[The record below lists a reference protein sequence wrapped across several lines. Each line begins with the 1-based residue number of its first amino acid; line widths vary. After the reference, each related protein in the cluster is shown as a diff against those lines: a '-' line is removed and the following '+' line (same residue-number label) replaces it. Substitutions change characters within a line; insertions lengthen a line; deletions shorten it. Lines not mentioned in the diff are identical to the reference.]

1 MNTRTHRLLLLG
13 ASLAFAAL
21 ATLVVFS
28 TAGTGDYQPYAPV
41 AGDNAGPALTALAHG
56 HIAAV
61 ISHQPLM
68 GLVSLVVRAPVV
80 VLGSA
85 VGTGTDLIYRLG
97 ALVCLLPLA
106 VLGAALAAVRGPRG
120 TQRTP
125 VIAVAVLAIAG
136 PATVS
141 AVTIGHPEEV
151 LAITFATAAVIMAL
165 IDQPIAAAVALGLA
179 VGTKPWALL
188 AVAPVAAA
196 LPGARLRTLGLA
208 GLVALPCVALLPLAN
223 PGAFAR
229 AGGGVSHMHWSD
241 PLSLW
246 WPFGSPRHVVADA
259 SSLDSHRLPFGLDR
273 SHASLLALGAAL
285 AGAGWLAWRS
295 ARRDR
300 QLDPL
305 ALLAL
310 LGLVRCAVDPVPL
323 EYNLVAVL
331 FPLAAWEALERGRLP
346 VLSAAT
352 ALAGVLLYGD
362 RLHAAPATV
371 NVLTCGGV
379 IALAIVLGRHAFH
392 RRIRSFTLTT
402 PHHTRPM
409 PPLASGAPA

>member
-1 MNTRTHRLLLLG
+1 VNTRTHRLLLLG

-21 ATLVVFS
+21 ATLVVLS
-28 TAGTGDYQPYAPV
+28 TTGTGDYQPHAPV

-56 HIAAV
+56 HLGAV

-68 GLVSLVVRAPVV
+68 GLVSLVARAPVV
-80 VLGSA
+80 VLASA
-85 VGTGTDLIYRLG
+85 AGTGSDLGYRLG

-106 VLGAALAAVRGPRG
+106 VLGAALTTVRGPRG
-120 TQRTP
+120 AQRTQ
-125 VIAVAVLAIAG
+125 VIVAVLLAIAG

-141 AVTIGHPEEV
+141 AVSIGHPEEV
-151 LAITFATAAVIMAL
+151 LAITLATAAVIMAL

-179 VGTKPWALL
+179 IGTKPWAIL
-188 AVAPVAAA
+188 AGAPVAAA
-196 LPGARLRTLGLA
+196 LPGARIRTLGLA
-208 GLVALPCVALLPLAN
+208 GLVALPFVALLPLAD

-229 AGGGVSHMHWSD
+229 AGGGIGHMQWSD

-246 WPFGSPRHVVADA
+246 WPLGSPRHLVADTA
-259 SSLDSHRLPFGLDR
+259 NLNSHRLPFGLDR
-273 SHASLLALGAAL
+273 SHASLIALCAAL
-285 AGAGWLAWRS
+285 AGAAFLAWRG
-295 ARRDR
+295 ARRGR

-352 ALAGVLLYGD
+352 ALAGVLLYGG
-362 RLHAAPATV
+362 RLHAAAAII
-371 NVLTCGGV
+371 NVLTCAGV

-392 RRIRSFTLTT
+392 RRMRSFTFST
-402 PHHTRPM
+402 PHRTRPM